1 MAVTA
6 PPASRLRRVFRWGA
20 LALACLL
27 AGLAAAVAALPS
39 LVRWG
44 LENRLERATG
54 MRVSVGSVDL
64 RRRTGEVRIGEL
76 RVTHPRSGKPVA
88 GWNSAMGRIRY
99 ALLLLGTVHFQTMS
113 LDGPHLSLARAED
126 RPEGDAIPLSAFA
139 AGTARGPLTPSVD
152 LQSLEIL
159 RGRINFFDAAG
170 QGRSVR
176 VEDLMVRVSDLGTG
190 RGAAGRRTNV
200 AVSARWEGG
209 QLEVNGWVKPFAEPP
224 EGDLSL
230 RVVDLDLS
238 LVDALLFAARGS
250 GLGGPDRPGLL
261 ALPFIVRSGRADA
274 TARLTRGPTGPAAA
288 EATLAVRQLGLDLAE
303 GRGHASARSI
313 RAAVPAFD
321 PGTWTLR
328 DGRIEVEGVEGDV
341 GALGGLAGRISSVQV
356 ALGGVDLRRRSLQS
370 ARLDV
375 AGVAVARAADALG
388 LDAGRV
394 RLTAESGELAS
405 RLARGI
411 SIEAEGL
418 AVRGAGW
425 PGAAGRIGSVRAAAD
440 ALDLGAR
447 SGRKLSIQAEGLA
460 ATGLGQRS
468 LSAELRSLKAAAETV
483 TAGGQ
488 GLEGVSASLEGAVA
502 SGRQG
507 PLGSLEAL
515 RLAVQ
520 GADLRARTVRGAS
533 VSLERLAASR
543 AGEAEPFAVV
553 RAARAEVP
561 RLDVAGLL
569 SSAPAA
575 LEVAQVEVEAP
586 ALRVRRDAAGI
597 DLARFLPG
605 AGGVG
610 SQVSTTASSSAG
622 PGPSAR
628 AGAAIS
634 PAAVAVGFGQI
645 RGGSLV
651 FTDATVSPEAS
662 LSLQD
667 ITVNLLNFRPGG
679 GIPATLALSARA
691 GEAGSIQLGA
701 QFTPGTFRTA
711 NGSARL
717 QDLDVD
723 LARPYLNLPS
733 GIARIA
739 GRVSLDAEARPAAT
753 PGLPPA
759 AAVEALPG
767 VVPAASAN
775 VRPEWKI
782 VARAEARGLAGRNAA
797 GKVLAEL
804 PALDLRDIEVTVP
817 DLAVVVGE
825 VAAERF
831 TLPVERDA
839 AGVVRVA
846 GMSLRALGTR
856 FQASGP
862 PSLPAGLPPVRLRQ
876 VHVTGTVPLVDRARP
891 YPLETA
897 ITDIALDLRDVGTVR
912 DSAMG
917 LQLSG
922 RLEELRFAA
931 AGTTRFGPLQGQAYL
946 DLTSLDVVRWADY
959 LPDGVRGRL
968 ADLRGEAH
976 LEVAFG
982 AALPDLVV
990 RGRVEAA
997 PLQLAEPNGD
1007 GVVGAEK
1014 ATIAIDRL
1022 TLAPL
1027 ALHASAVALERP
1039 LIRFERRPDGRI
1051 NLMALLDLRAAQGP
1065 EGTPR
1070 AAAARQALS
1079 AFRIDQLTLQDG
1091 VVDVTDQTLSPPF
1104 RERLRQV
1111 TGKVANFSADE
1122 TTQATFELEGRLGDG
1137 APLVLRGRGV
1147 PRPDHPSL
1155 ELDGH
1160 LGAFNLV
1167 GLSPYVRRLTSHR
1180 IQQGKIEIAVR
1191 YQLDARQLEG
1201 QNHIRIDQLG
1211 VGDPEEWPDKFTDL
1225 VGVSLPTAVSLLQDG
1240 DGVIDL
1246 DVPVRGDVAHP
1257 EFDFDD
1263 AIHTAIKNAV
1273 VDAVTAPFRLIG
1285 KIFSAAGRIEEV
1297 QIDPILFE
1305 AGSAGLAE
1313 AGKQGVGRLVAFLN
1327 DAPRARLQL
1336 VGYAEPEQDAKA
1348 LQAASAAQG
1357 GGVLRRLVRRLATG
1371 APRTPDVNA
1380 LARRRAVAV
1389 QNALTDAGIEP
1400 SRVFLAEPVVET
1412 AAAAQERGKP
1422 AQGRV
1427 EFRLLQ

>member
-6 PPASRLRRVFRWGA
+6 PPAWRSRRLFRWGA
-20 LALACLL
+20 LVVACLL

-44 LENRLERATG
+44 LENRLEKATG
-54 MRVSVGSVDL
+54 MRASVGSVEV

-76 RVTHPRSGKPVA
+76 RVTHPRSGKLVA
-88 GWNSAMGRIRY
+88 GWNGVTGRIRY
-99 ALLLLGTVHFQTMS
+99 APLLLGTVRFQTMS

-139 AGTARGPLTPSVD
+139 AGSARGPLTPSVD

-200 AVSARWEGG
+200 AMSARWEGG

-250 GLGGPDRPGLL
+250 GLGGADRPGLL
-261 ALPFIVRSGRADA
+261 ALPLTIRSGRADA

-288 EATLAVRQLGLDLAE
+288 EVTLAVRQLGLDLAE
-303 GRGHASARSI
+303 GRGHASARSV
-313 RAAVPAFD
+313 RAAVPVFD

-341 GALGGLAGRISSVQV
+341 GALGGLAGRIASLQV
-356 ALGGVDLRRRSLQS
+356 ALGGVDLRQRSLQS

-375 AGVAVARAADALG
+375 AGVAVARAADGLG

-394 RLTAESGELAS
+394 RLTAESAELAS

-411 SIEAEGL
+411 GVEAEGL
-418 AVRGAGW
+418 ALRGAGW

-502 SGRQG
+502 SGGQG
-507 PLGSLEAL
+507 PLGSLEVL
-515 RLAVQ
+515 RVAVQ

-533 VSLERLAASR
+533 VSVERLAASR

-605 AGGVG
+605 AGGLG
-610 SQVSTTASSSAG
+610 PPAPAAASSAG

-651 FTDATVSPEAS
+651 FTDATVTPEAS

-667 ITVNLLNFRPGG
+667 ITVNLLNFRPGS

-711 NGSARL
+711 NGTARL

-723 LARPYLNLPS
+723 LARPYLKLPS

-739 GRVSLDAEARPAAT
+739 GRVSLDAEARPAAS
-753 PGLPPA
+753 PGLPAGA
-759 AAVEALPG
+759 APMAPLDVG
-767 VVPAASAN
+767 PAASAN

-804 PALDLRDIEVTVP
+804 PALDLRDIDVTVP

-825 VAAERF
+825 VAADRF

-846 GMSLRALGTR
+846 GMSVRALGTR

-862 PSLPAGLPPVRLRQ
+862 PSLPAGLPPVRIRQ
-876 VHVTGTVPLVDRARP
+876 VHVTGMVPLVDRARP

-997 PLQLAEPNGD
+997 PLQLAEPDGD

-1027 ALHASAVALERP
+1027 ALHAGAVALERP
-1039 LIRFERRPDGRI
+1039 WIRFERRPDGRI
-1051 NLMALLDLRAAQGP
+1051 NLMGLLDLRAAQGP
-1065 EGTPR
+1065 KGTPR

-1079 AFRIDQLTLQDG
+1079 AFRIDQLTLQNG
-1091 VVDVTDQTLSPPF
+1091 VVDVSDQTLSPPF

-1111 TGKVANFSADE
+1111 TGKIANFSADE

-1240 DGVIDL
+1240 DGVIEL

-1257 EFDFDD
+1257 EFDFDN

-1305 AGSAGLAE
+1305 AGSAGLAQ

-1327 DAPRARLQL
+1327 NAPRVRLQL
-1336 VGYAEPEQDAKA
+1336 VGYAEPEQDEKA

-1357 GGVLRRLVRRLATG
+1357 GGVLRRLVRRLGTG
-1371 APRTPDVNA
+1371 APPTPDVNA